1 LDFLGVR
8 SHANVINSAH
18 DRRGLGFGLR
28 VSAVPISRG
37 SVISILL
44 FVTVALPTTAVLA
57 ASRVTCASC
66 ASRGSSR

>member
-1 LDFLGVR
+1 LDFLGAR
-8 SHANVINSAH
+8 NHANVINSAH
-18 DRRGLGFGLR
+18 VSTGFGFGGAGLR

-37 SVISILL
+37 S
-44 FVTVALPTTAVLA
+44 VTVALPTTAVLA